1 MRIYTYS
8 EARQNFSA
16 LLKLALNEEVF
27 IKRRDGSQFKIV
39 PCPDTINDRSP
50 FDIEGVD
57 TNLSSDDMLSA
68 VRESRERMV

>member
-16 LLKLALNEEVF
+16 LLKLALNEEIF
-27 IKRRDGSQFKIV
+27 IKRRDGSRFKIV

-57 TNLSSDDMLSA
+57 TNLSPDDMLSA